1 MGQLKCPVNSVMYA
15 VSYKRLSFSPFRPV
29 HLTWLGH
36 SCEVCRLRSGWRQ
49 KVVKM
54 WKWIPGIA
62 TAFAR
67 TDLRNCRHFELL
79 MIVRVQD
86 LCHFNELVY
95 TPQPHEYHQHSLC
108 HWWWRHHDD
117 VDRQTSQLQQSVA
130 GHDLA
135 VIISTLGSENNPN

>member
-95 TPQPHEYHQHSLC
+95 TPQPSATWIPSAFTL
-108 HWWWRHHDD
+108 WLVMTSSWRCW
-117 VDRQTSQLQQSVA
+117 QTNLSA
-130 GHDLA
+130 PA
-135 VIISTLGSENNPN
+135 VSGWSWLGCNYLNIRLRK